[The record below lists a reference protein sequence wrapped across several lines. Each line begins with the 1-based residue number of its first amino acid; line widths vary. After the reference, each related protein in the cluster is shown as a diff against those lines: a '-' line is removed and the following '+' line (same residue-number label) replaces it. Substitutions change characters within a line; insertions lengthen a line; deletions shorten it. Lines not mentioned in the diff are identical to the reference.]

1 MEKIK
6 IIIQII
12 WIATLTSLYLLL
24 VSLLGLLCLIF
35 ANDDI
40 YSI

>member
-1 MEKIK
+1 MEKIQ

-12 WIATLTSLYLLL
+12 WMATLTLFFLLL